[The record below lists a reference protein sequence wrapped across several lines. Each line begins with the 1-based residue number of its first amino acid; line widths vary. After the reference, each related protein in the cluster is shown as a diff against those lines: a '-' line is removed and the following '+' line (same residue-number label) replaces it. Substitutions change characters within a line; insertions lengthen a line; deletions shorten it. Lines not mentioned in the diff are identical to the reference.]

1 MFYILTTTPDQEHM
15 ARYEREELDEIFGEY
30 NATQLASGVSVFA
43 NGGIHVNAF
52 CAAAREASDILMN
65 A

>member
-1 MFYILTTTPDQEHM
+1 MFYILTTTPDEERM
-15 ARYEREELDEIFGEY
+15 ARYEAAELEEIFGKY
-30 NATQLASGVSVFA
+30 NATKLAGGVSVFA

-52 CAAAREASDILMN
+52 YAAAREANDILMN

>member
-1 MFYILTTTPDQEHM
+1 MFYILTTTPDEEHM
-15 ARYEREELDEIFGEY
+15 ARYERDELEEIFGKD
-30 NATQLASGVSVFA
+30 NAAQLAGGVSVFA

-52 CAAAREASDILMN
+52 CAAAREANDFLMN